1 MTHAGPAIQEDAV
14 KSEETYTYPYLSV
27 IKNLYGYELSCTT
40 LLGLFATMTV
50 VLYGAIFSNMPNV
63 FKIKINYTLISTIS
77 LSVFFPGVLLVI
89 RVTLFC
95 LMENVSLSV
104 STLTLKKS
112 KDLYIIVWL
121 VELVSYPAV

>member
-1 MTHAGPAIQEDAV
+1 
-14 KSEETYTYPYLSV
+14 
-27 IKNLYGYELSCTT
+27 
-40 LLGLFATMTV
+40 
-50 VLYGAIFSNMPNV
+50 MPNV

-77 LSVFFPGVLLVI
+77 LSVFFSGVLLVI

-112 KDLYIIVWL
+112 KYLYIIVWL

>member
-1 MTHAGPAIQEDAV
+1 
-14 KSEETYTYPYLSV
+14 
-27 IKNLYGYELSCTT
+27 
-40 LLGLFATMTV
+40 
-50 VLYGAIFSNMPNV
+50 MPNV

-77 LSVFFPGVLLVI
+77 LSVFFSGVLLVI

-112 KDLYIIVWL
+112 KYLYIIVWL
-121 VELVSYPAV
+121 VELVSYPAI